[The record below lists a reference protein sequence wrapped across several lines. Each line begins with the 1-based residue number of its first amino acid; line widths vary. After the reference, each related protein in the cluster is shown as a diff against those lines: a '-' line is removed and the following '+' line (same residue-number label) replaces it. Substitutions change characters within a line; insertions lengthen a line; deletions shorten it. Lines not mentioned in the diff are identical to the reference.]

1 MQRNFTYLNHYYFIA
16 LVLFSLIFMSC
27 VYFNTFYNAEI
38 SYKKAL
44 QIIEESPIIDDSQ
57 LPSQAKKLLGE
68 AIENSKLILKEYP
81 DSKYIDDAVFII
93 AKASFL
99 RGEVA
104 IAESHFNLLLRDYP
118 ESKFYSLSEIWL
130 AYTHFRM
137 GMIDSARTTL
147 AIIQM
152 KKPKDKEKLNIMHN
166 LLAEIA
172 IEINS
177 IEQVYHYYELAAE
190 YTSSD
195 SKKTSTFGKLVKISE
210 KELDKERASIYLEK
224 LGEVA
229 SDNIRIDSKMQWIIY
244 QRELGNFDNI
254 IDEIENMLGLSEFAA
269 EYMKLELELGKVYM
283 DKDDIPV
290 AKDIFSQIV
299 ENYSKKDETA
309 EAYYHLG
316 HISLMKDFNLDL
328 ATEYFEKS
336 KSEKSQS
343 KYGKESKQFLNKISR
358 FESLQSLYK
367 DALKNPDKEVEYN
380 EDDFKYEA
388 DDTELDNTNP
398 DDKPINDRDGGI
410 EDDATLP
417 YEKYRDSR
425 NQMDFNINGML
436 GNEKLKNENEAV
448 MGTVSANPDSV
459 LFMIGEMLLYDF

>member
-104 IAESHFNLLLRDYP
+104 IAASHFNLLLRDYP
-118 ESKFYSLSEIWL
+118 ESKYYSLSEIWL

-152 KKPKDKEKLNIMHN
+152 KKPEDKEKLYIMHN

-177 IEQVYHYYELAAE
+177 IEQVYHHYELAAE

-229 SDNIRIDSKMQWIIY
+229 SDNIRIDSKMQ
-244 QRELGNFDNI
+244 F
-254 IDEIENMLGLSEFAA
+254 
-269 EYMKLELELGKVYM
+269 
-283 DKDDIPV
+283 
-290 AKDIFSQIV
+290 
-299 ENYSKKDETA
+299 
-309 EAYYHLG
+309 
-316 HISLMKDFNLDL
+316 
-328 ATEYFEKS
+328 
-336 KSEKSQS
+336 
-343 KYGKESKQFLNKISR
+343 
-358 FESLQSLYK
+358 
-367 DALKNPDKEVEYN
+367 
-380 EDDFKYEA
+380 
-388 DDTELDNTNP
+388 
-398 DDKPINDRDGGI
+398 
-410 EDDATLP
+410 
-417 YEKYRDSR
+417 
-425 NQMDFNINGML
+425 
-436 GNEKLKNENEAV
+436 
-448 MGTVSANPDSV
+448 
-459 LFMIGEMLLYDF
+459 